1 MLQNQKDQNKYNYNS
16 LLKKGEQKLTF
27 ASFFKKIF
35 SKGSYFFLYGN
46 YIYIMSNRSDVAKV
60 KSTDRAGIQSKS
72 KSRDISGGN
81 LMDGDVRSEY
91 EYLRLHQLKAEIR
104 DKAADSAGE
113 NKDLATK
120 ALANN
125 FKKESESERVASTML
140 KYLNGLSDY
149 SAEFA
154 QISSVAGMTSRV
166 DIARDLAKRYCDSHS
181 TQIVLDKML
190 GGSPNT
196 VIARAFRDTKEGNEV
211 NGITAGNPDASGG
224 GAGASASATGKPA
237 SDAG

>member
-1 MLQNQKDQNKYNYNS
+1 
-16 LLKKGEQKLTF
+16 
-27 ASFFKKIF
+27 
-35 SKGSYFFLYGN
+35 
-46 YIYIMSNRSDVAKV
+46 MSNRSEAAKV

-72 KSRDISGGN
+72 KSRDISSGN

-104 DKAADSAGE
+104 DKAARGGDGGPAI
-113 NKDLATK
+113 K

-125 FKKESESERVASTML
+125 FKRESESERVASTML

-166 DIARDLAKRYCDSHS
+166 DIARDLAKKYCDSHS
-181 TQIVLDKML
+181 TQVVLDKML
-190 GGSPNT
+190 NGQGNQ
-196 VIARAFRDTKEGNEV
+196 VVADAFRDTEEDNDV
-211 NGITAGNPDASGG
+211 NGITAGNAARVSGVSGG
-224 GAGASASATGKPA
+224 GGGGGGGGSKVM
-237 SDAG
+237 